1 MASVRPYLVAS
12 LAASALA
19 LVACKSSNNK
29 AAPPAGGSAAGA
41 PAAGS
46 GAASGT
52 AASGTAASG
61 TAASGLA
68 GAAGSAAGGSAGS
81 NIAGA
86 GGSGV
91 AGDPWNKAAAPVQP
105 DTPEQRKAR
114 AQAALSRVE
123 GIMPKLAKVRD
134 LTFEHPVPTEYQTTD
149 DFRKYLQDDIKKELP
164 PDKAKGEAEAFLQM
178 GLFQKPID
186 LAAVLEQ
193 TMATQAGAYYDPKAK
208 KFFLVMV
215 PGNDMM
221 LDTMSAHELTHGLQD
236 QHFDLTKYLEPKGTK
251 LDDDQA
257 NARRFVV
264 EGDATFTML
273 LYAVAANAPG
283 AGSGFSPTLMSM
295 LEQQVKQFSD
305 MDLSSFADM
314 TKQQSALMGGM
325 DPEIK
330 KSVEAMDS
338 LPPAVLVPLVVS
350 YTKGALVSAV
360 AYKQG
365 GWKAVDELYAHPPES
380 TEQTLHPET
389 KLFPTRDRPH
399 KVTLPKAAGT
409 ELENNVLGEL
419 MWQVYFSL
427 WTPKAGTAASEG
439 WGGDHFVVTRHAD
452 GHVVAEIATVWDT
465 PEDAKQFYDGYVATL
480 AARFA
485 GANTSHPETGVA
497 RTDFG
502 KVWVK
507 LAGTKVFIVDGGD
520 DPKLIDQL
528 AAQTKFD

>member
-1 MASVRPYLVAS
+1 MAIVRPHLTAY

-19 LVACKSSNNK
+19 FVACKSSNHK
-29 AAPPAGGSAAGA
+29 PAAAGGATGSAITGSSSGV
-41 PAAGS
+41 GS
-46 GAASGT
+46 GAAG
-52 AASGTAASG
+52 
-61 TAASGLA
+61 
-68 GAAGSAAGGSAGS
+68 
-81 NIAGA
+81 AGA

-91 AGDPWNKAAAPVQP
+91 AGSDPWNKPTVPTPP
-105 DTPEQRKAR
+105 DTPEQRIAR
-114 AQAALSRVE
+114 AKAALSRVE

-134 LTFEHPVPTEYQTTD
+134 LTFVHPVPTEYQTTE
-149 DFRKYLQDDIKKELP
+149 DFRKYLQQEIKKELP
-164 PDKAKGEAEAFLQM
+164 PDKAKSEAEAFLHI

-215 PGNDMM
+215 PANDMM

-257 NARRFVV
+257 NALRFVV

-273 LYAVAANAPG
+273 LYAVAANAPA

-295 LEQQVKQFSD
+295 LDQQVKTFSD

-350 YTKGALVSAV
+350 YTKGAWDSAV

-380 TEQTLHPET
+380 PEQVLHPET
-389 KLFPTRDRPH
+389 KLIPTRDHPH
-399 KVTLPKAAGT
+399 KVTLPKVAGT
-409 ELENNVLGEL
+409 SLEDNVLGEL

-427 WTPKAGTAASEG
+427 WTPKAGTKASEG
-439 WGGDHFVVTRHAD
+439 WGGDHYAVARRAD
-452 GHVVAEIATVWDT
+452 GHLVGEIATVWDS
-465 PEDAKQFYDGYVATL
+465 PADAKEFYDGYLATL
-480 AARFA
+480 SVRFG
-485 GANTSHPETGVA
+485 GADVSHPETGVA
-497 RTDFG
+497 RSDFG

-507 LAGTKVFIVDGGD
+507 LAGDKVFIVDGGD
-520 DPKLIDQL
+520 DAKLIDQL
-528 AAQTKFD
+528 ASQTMFD

>member
-1 MASVRPYLVAS
+1 MASVRPHLSAG
-12 LAASALA
+12 LAANLTANVAACTLA
-19 LVACKSSNNK
+19 LVACKSSNK
-29 AAPPAGGSAAGA
+29 SAPGGAPGAAVGSAAG
-41 PAAGS
+41 G
-46 GAASGT
+46 
-52 AASGTAASG
+52 
-61 TAASGLA
+61 A
-68 GAAGSAAGGSAGS
+68 GARGAGGSAGS
-81 NIAGA
+81 ASDDGA
-86 GGSGV
+86 GGVIRAGSGTGS
-91 AGDPWNKAAAPVQP
+91 ALIGGGSGDPWSKAAAPAVP

-114 AQAALSRVE
+114 AAAALSRVE

-134 LTFEHPVPTEYQTTD
+134 LTFEHAVPTEYQTTD
-149 DFRKYLQDDIKKELP
+149 DFRKYLQKEIQKELP
-164 PDKAKGEAEAFLQM
+164 TEKAKGEAEAFLHV

-193 TMATQAGAYYDPKAK
+193 TMATQAGAYYDPQAK

-215 PGNDMM
+215 PANDMM

-295 LEQQVKQFSD
+295 LETQVKQFSD

-380 TEQTLHPET
+380 TEQVLHPET

-399 KVTLPKAAGT
+399 KVTLPKATGT

-439 WGGDHFVVTRHAD
+439 WGGDHYVVTRRAD
-452 GHVVAEIATVWDT
+452 NHLVAQIATVWDT
-465 PEDAKQFYDGYVATL
+465 PDDAKQFYDGYVATL
-480 AARFA
+480 SARFA
-485 GANTSHPETGVA
+485 GADVSHPDTGVA
-497 RTDFG
+497 RSDFG

>member
-1 MASVRPYLVAS
+1 MASVRLHLVAS
-12 LAASALA
+12 FAASALA
-19 LVACKSSNNK
+19 LVACKTSNNK
-29 AAPPAGGSAAGA
+29 PAPPAGGSALGSAALTGSGGSAMGSAGA
-41 PAAGS
+41 VA
-46 GAASGT
+46 T
-52 AASGTAASG
+52 
-61 TAASGLA
+61 
-68 GAAGSAAGGSAGS
+68 GSAAGS
-81 NIAGA
+81 
-86 GGSGV
+86 
-91 AGDPWNKAAAPVQP
+91 GDPWNKPTAPAVP
-105 DTPEQRKAR
+105 DTPEQRLAR
-114 AQAALSRVE
+114 AKAALSRVE

-134 LTFEHPVPTEYQTTD
+134 LTFEHTVPTEYQTTD
-149 DFRKYLQDDIKKELP
+149 EFRKYLQDEIKKELP
-164 PDKAKGEAEAFLQM
+164 PDKAKSESEAFLHV

-215 PGNDMM
+215 PANDMM

-236 QHFDLTKYLEPKGTK
+236 QHFDLQKYLEPKGTK
-251 LDDDQA
+251 LDDDQS

-273 LYAVAANAPG
+273 LYAVAANSPM

-365 GWKAVDELYAHPPES
+365 GWKAVDDLYAHPPES
-380 TEQTLHPET
+380 TEQVLHPET

-399 KVTLPKAAGT
+399 KVTLPKAGGAVV
-409 ELENNVLGEL
+409 EDNVLGEL

-427 WTPKAGTAASEG
+427 WSPKAGTAASEG
-439 WGGDHFVVTRHAD
+439 WGGDHMTVWRRAD
-452 GHVVAEIATVWDT
+452 GHLVADIATIWDT
-465 PEDAKQFYDGYVATL
+465 PNDAKEFYDAYLATL
-480 AARFA
+480 SARYS
-485 GANTSHPETGVA
+485 GADVSHPETGVA

-502 KVWVK
+502 KTWVK
-507 LAGTKVFIVDGGD
+507 LAGNKVFIVDGGD
-520 DPKLIDQL
+520 DAKRIDQL
-528 AAQTKFD
+528 AGQTKFD

>member
-1 MASVRPYLVAS
+1 MKQLYWCAC
-12 LAASALA
+12 ALA

-29 AAPPAGGSAAGA
+29 AAPPAGGATGSAATGSSA
-41 PAAGS
+41 GTGSGGEASAGS
-46 GAASGT
+46 AARGSG
-52 AASGTAASG
+52 GNG
-61 TAASGLA
+61 
-68 GAAGSAAGGSAGS
+68 AAGGSAVAGS
-81 NIAGA
+81 
-86 GGSGV
+86 
-91 AGDPWNKAAAPVQP
+91 GDPWNKATAPTAP

-123 GIMPKLAKVRD
+123 AIMPKLAKIRD
-134 LTFEHPVPTEYQTTD
+134 LTFEHPVPTEYQTTEE
-149 DFRKYLQDDIKKELP
+149 FRKYLQQEIHKELP
-164 PDKAKGEAEAFLQM
+164 PDKAKAEAEAFLHI

-215 PGNDMM
+215 PANDMM

-273 LYAVAANAPG
+273 LYAVAANAPA

-350 YTKGALVSAV
+350 YTKGAWDVAV

-365 GWKAVDELYAHPPES
+365 GWKAVDELFAHPPES
-380 TEQTLHPET
+380 TEQVLHPET
-389 KLFPTRDRPH
+389 KLFPTRDHPH
-399 KVTLPKAAGT
+399 KVTLPKLAGT
-409 ELENNVLGEL
+409 SLEDNVLGEL

-427 WTPKAGTAASEG
+427 WTPKAGTKASEG
-439 WGGDHFVVTRHAD
+439 WGGDHYAVARRAD
-452 GHVVAEIATVWDT
+452 GHLVAEIATVWDS
-465 PEDAKQFYDGYVATL
+465 PADAKEFYDGYL
-480 AARFA
+480 ASLSVRFA
-485 GANTSHPETGVA
+485 GADVSHPETGVP
-497 RTDFG
+497 RSDFG

-507 LAGTKVFIVDGGD
+507 LDGAKVFIVDGGD
-520 DPKLIDQL
+520 DAKLFDQL

>member
-1 MASVRPYLVAS
+1 MTVVRPRLTAY

-29 AAPPAGGSAAGA
+29 PAPPAGGGTAGSGA
-41 PAAGS
+41 QDGSGGVGATVAGSAAGS
-46 GAASGT
+46 GAT
-52 AASGTAASG
+52 
-61 TAASGLA
+61 
-68 GAAGSAAGGSAGS
+68 GAAGPGTAVAGGPGS
-81 NIAGA
+81 AGA
-86 GGSGV
+86 GGSAAAG
-91 AGDPWNKAAAPVQP
+91 GDPWNKAAVPAPP
-105 DTPEQRKAR
+105 DTPETRKAR

-134 LTFEHPVPTEYQTTD
+134 LTFEHAVPTEYQTTD
-149 DFRKYLQDDIKKELP
+149 DFRKYLEKEIHKELP
-164 PDKAKGEAEAFLQM
+164 TDKAKAEAEAFLHV

-193 TMATQAGAYYDPKAK
+193 TMATQAGAYYDPQAK

-215 PGNDMM
+215 PANDMM

-236 QHFDLTKYLEPKGTK
+236 QHFDLTKYLEPKGIK

-283 AGSGFSPTLMSM
+283 AGSGFSPTLMSL

-365 GWKAVDELYAHPPES
+365 GWKAVDDLYAHPPES

-439 WGGDHFVVTRHAD
+439 WGGDHYVVTRRAD
-452 GHVVAEIATVWDT
+452 GHLVAEIATVWDT
-465 PEDAKQFYDGYVATL
+465 PDDAKQFYDGYLATL
-480 AARFA
+480 AVRFA
-485 GANTSHPETGVA
+485 GADTSHPEAGIA

-520 DPKLIDQL
+520 DPKLLDQL